1 MAVNEKHKKPRR
13 QRIPAYVVEIEYG
26 AKEDAADMPPRAH
39 ESVSNMA
46 EVRGIPTDAE
56 RCEKV
61 VKILAEAVYG
71 YLKRRGQLAARAR
84 QTAGNTPEAGPG
96 SEGRILD
103 ECLDFQAQPTGTC
116 DCLENS

>member
-13 QRIPAYVVEIEYG
+13 QRIPAYVVEFEYG
-26 AKEDAADMPPRAH
+26 ATEDAADMPPRAH

-56 RCEKV
+56 RREKV

-71 YLKRRGQLAARAR
+71 HLKRRGLLAA
-84 QTAGNTPEAGPG
+84 QEAHVAENDASEAHWPG
-96 SEGRILD
+96 SD
-103 ECLDFQAQPTGTC
+103 DSP
-116 DCLENS
+116 